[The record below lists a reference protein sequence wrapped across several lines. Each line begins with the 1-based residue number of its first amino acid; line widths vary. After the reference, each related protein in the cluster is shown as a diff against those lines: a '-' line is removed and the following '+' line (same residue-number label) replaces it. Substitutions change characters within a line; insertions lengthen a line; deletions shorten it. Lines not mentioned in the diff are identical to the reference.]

1 MNSAVGNRQD
11 ATVTVSV
18 VDMALYLPYLAT
30 ETLTLQVPVVEGAV
44 STPVET
50 LHFPEVTLYVRTPFE
65 TDLII
70 VDNFVDDFGFT
81 ALLTTVKPAVE
92 EILRLLDDVAPL
104 ADFVEM
110 ANE

>member
-1 MNSAVGNRQD
+1 MRA
-11 ATVTVSV
+11 
-18 VDMALYLPYLAT
+18 
-30 ETLTLQVPVVEGAV
+30 
-44 STPVET
+44 
-50 LHFPEVTLYVRTPFE
+50 PFE
-65 TDLII
+65 TDLTM

-81 ALLTTVKPAVE
+81 LFLTTVKPAVE